1 MPSDPSRPSD
11 PIATDQG
18 SDSIHTRD
26 PELRILNVLNWP
38 EVMLSNAGQV
48 ALRYYLFEILF
59 SDHTGM
65 TRITFR

>member
-1 MPSDPSRPSD
+1 
-11 PIATDQG
+11 
-18 SDSIHTRD
+18 
-26 PELRILNVLNWP
+26 
-38 EVMLSNAGQV
+38 MLSNAGQV